1 MLCFYNFDAIIL
13 SEKIK
18 GALIKFASLM
28 LFLWKSTIQ
37 ATVFG
42 YKHGVPLKLL
52 RKMEY
57 QQHKKHK
64 FIILYTITLRNSIVG
79 TMLRR
84 EEGQQQRQRDVEK
97 EVNFGF

>member
-57 QQHKKHK
+57 Q
-64 FIILYTITLRNSIVG
+64 G